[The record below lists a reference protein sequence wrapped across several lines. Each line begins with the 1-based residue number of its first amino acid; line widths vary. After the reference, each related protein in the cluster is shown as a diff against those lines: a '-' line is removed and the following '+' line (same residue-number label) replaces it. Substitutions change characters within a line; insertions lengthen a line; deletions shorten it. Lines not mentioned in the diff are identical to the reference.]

1 MHRCSNILLAFTCSL
16 TLVIG
21 PTVGW
26 AAERFVLTETASG
39 GVAVTID
46 GEPFTRYVVDQAN
59 KPFLWP
65 IVGPAGSELT
75 RCYPMKDVPGEAT
88 DHIHHRGLCFGHQS
102 ISGVDTWHEL
112 LTWKPG
118 ANDARRARLGRIRHD
133 RYRLI
138 EGGATGVID
147 SESTML
153 AADGRPVLA
162 LEQRLTFAEPEKETL
177 RTIDVA
183 IDLVAAHGPATVA
196 DFKDAGLSI
205 RVAEPLRVDARRGGG
220 ILNSEGDRN
229 AQVWAKRAAWVD
241 YSGTIDGERQGIAFF
256 SHPSSFRDPPPW
268 HVRTY
273 GLFTANPFGLK
284 SLDLQ
289 KESAAVHLAAGERIP
304 LRYRLVF
311 HRGGDAPARLADLY
325 RQYAEE
331 PPASPGS

>member
-1 MHRCSNILLAFTCSL
+1 MQRCGTVLLASACGL
-16 TLVIG
+16 TLAIASTAG
-21 PTVGW
+21 R
-26 AAERFVLTETASG
+26 AAERFVLAKTASG

-46 GEPFTRYVVDQAN
+46 GELFTSYVVDQAN

-75 RCYPMKDVPGEAT
+75 RGYPMKDVPGEAT
-88 DHIHHRGLCFGHQS
+88 DHVHHRGLCFGHQE

-118 ANDARRARLGRIRHD
+118 VDDAKRARLGSIRHD

-153 AADGRPVLA
+153 AADGQPVLA
-162 LEQRLTFAEPEKETL
+162 IEQRLTFAEPEDDL

-183 IDLVAAHGPATVA
+183 IDLVAAHGPVTIE

-205 RVAEPLRVDARRGGG
+205 RVAEPLRVDAGRGGG

-229 AQVWAKRAAWVD
+229 ADAWAKRAAWVD

-284 SLDLQ
+284 SLGVQ
-289 KESAAVHLAAGERIP
+289 AESAAVSLAAGERIP

-311 HRGGDAPARLADLY
+311 HRGDEAPARLTDLY

-331 PPASPGS
+331 PPASPGP